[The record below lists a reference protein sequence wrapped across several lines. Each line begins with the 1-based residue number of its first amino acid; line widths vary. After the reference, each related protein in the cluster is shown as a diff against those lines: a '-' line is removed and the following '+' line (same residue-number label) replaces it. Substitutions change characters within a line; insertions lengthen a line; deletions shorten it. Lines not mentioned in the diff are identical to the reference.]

1 MNKPV
6 ANFNHDLP
14 AAQLLRGDEV
24 ILLVDDDRM
33 IRESIAEFL
42 RENNLPVIEAD
53 SAAGLRQ
60 RLSEYNVALVLLDI
74 GLPDQRGS
82 TLIPELV
89 AAAPD
94 LAIIMLS
101 GVADIQVAIDCIRSG
116 AEDYLAKPVKF
127 NEILVVMRQAL
138 TKRRLVYDN
147 RKYQEDLEQANFR
160 FQLLHQLS
168 LKINSVYLTT
178 TELDKVLHAILVGI
192 TANEG
197 LRFNRAF
204 LALFDEAQEYLQG
217 RLAIGPSC
225 RDEAASIWAEMQQKE
240 ISFLDMLGGLHDC
253 AAYDNALND
262 IVARLHVPVSND
274 QHILIRSAMERRSF
288 LVDDG
293 QAQVPVDQDFL
304 GLLGQGTFVI
314 VPLFSPRAA
323 LGVIVADNYVT
334 GNPISDNDLSM
345 LELFASQVSLAIE
358 HSKLHSEMQHKIAEL
373 EQLNHELDKNKD
385 LLVEAERYSALG
397 QMAAQMVHVLRNPI
411 TSIGGVCRILLK
423 KVSDPEWKRYLDVVI
438 SETARL
444 ESTLGEL
451 FDFVSHA
458 EPDKSV
464 TGLYPLIKKTVLL
477 VQPAMLKHNI
487 TWQVDL
493 DDSREVL
500 VNMDSRQIRQMFL
513 HIMRNALEAME
524 QGGQL
529 QVTGEVVDGW
539 VVVRISDTGLG
550 LSDAN
555 LTRARD
561 PFFTTKTYG
570 SGMGLAMVD
579 RIVESHG
586 GTFVLS
592 RKQEGMEAVIELPLA
607 G

>member
-14 AAQLLRGDEV
+14 AAQLLRDDEV

-42 RENNLPVIEAD
+42 RENGLPVIEAD
-53 SAAGLRQ
+53 SAAALRQ
-60 RLSEYNVALVLLDI
+60 RLGEFNVALVLLDI
-74 GLPDQRGS
+74 GLPDQPGS
-82 TLIPELV
+82 TLIPELM
-89 AAAPD
+89 AAEPD

-225 RDEAASIWAEMQQKE
+225 RDEAAHIWAEMQQKE
-240 ISFLDMLGGLHDC
+240 ISFFDMLGGLHDC
-253 AAYDNALND
+253 AAHDNTLNN
-262 IVARLHVPVSND
+262 IVERLHVPVSND

-288 LVDDG
+288 LVGNG
-293 QAQVPVDQDFL
+293 QAAVPVDQDL
-304 GLLGQGTFVI
+304 LELLGQGTFVI

-358 HSKLHSEMQHKIAEL
+358 HSKLHSEMQHKIVEL

-423 KVSDPEWKRYLDVVI
+423 KVSDPEWKRYLDVVV

-451 FDFVSHA
+451 FDFVSLA

-464 TGLYPLIKKTVLL
+464 KSLYPLIRKTVLL
-477 VQPAMLKHNI
+477 VQPTMLKHNI

-513 HIMRNALEAME
+513 HIIRNALEAME

-529 QVTGEVVDGW
+529 QVTAEVVDGW

-550 LSDAN
+550 LSDAS

-586 GTFVLS
+586 GTFMLS
-592 RKQEGMEAVIELPLA
+592 RKQEGMEAVVELPLA